1 MEYNGKICFH
11 NNPLCKA
18 DRGDCGYNIVAVNF
32 PNIYTSMTRYNVHV
46 LVMSIKCVPFI
57 VWPIHVSGSVLK
69 CNKMFII
76 PVFLPQI
83 KDTEASTMDTVNSI
97 QQTTMAVH
105 KVIEALVVIQ

>member
-32 PNIYTSMTRYNVHV
+32 PNIYTSMTRYNV
-46 LVMSIKCVPFI
+46 LVMLIKCCVSFI
-57 VWPIHVSGSVLK
+57 VWPINVSDSVLK
-69 CNKMFII
+69 CNKMFIV

-105 KVIEALVVIQ
+105 KVTEALVVIQ